1 MNKILKIYKLL
12 YDEYKPQGWWP
23 ILMSNES
30 EEYATLYHPND
41 FSYPKNRDQRFEISI
56 GAILTQ
62 NTAWKNVEKA
72 LINLKKQDL
81 LNCKGIL
88 RVNEEK
94 LKELIRPSGYY
105 NQKAERLKIFA
116 DWFSKLKNI
125 PQRNELLSL
134 KGIGPE
140 TADSI
145 LLYAFKIPSF
155 VVDAY
160 TKRIFYALKLIKKD
174 SRYEE
179 VKHLFEHNIPRDFKL
194 YQEYHALLVEHAKRF
209 YLKKKNRREDFLGN
223 LIHY

>member
-72 LINLKKQDL
+72 LINLKKQNL
-81 LNCKGIL
+81 LNCKDL
-88 RVNEEK
+88 LSVNEEK
-94 LKELIRPSGYY
+94 LKQLIRPSGYY

-116 DWFSKLKNI
+116 DWFSKLRKI

-160 TKRIFYALKLIKKD
+160 TKRTFYALGLIKKD
-174 SRYEE
+174 SKYEE
-179 VKHLFEHNIPRDFKL
+179 VKHLFEQNLPKDFKL

-209 YLKKKNRREDFLGN
+209 YLKNKNSKEDFLKTK
-223 LIHY
+223 IHH

>member
-1 MNKILKIYKLL
+1 
-12 YDEYKPQGWWP
+12 
-23 ILMSNES
+23 
-30 EEYATLYHPND
+30 
-41 FSYPKNRDQRFEISI
+41 
-56 GAILTQ
+56 
-62 NTAWKNVEKA
+62 VEKA